1 MNTPILSIFTFLS
14 ISFLLSCKNETGIRP
29 TIGTITESVYA
40 SGHVKAEE
48 QYKVFSTV
56 PGILIKRHV
65 KVGDSVKR
73 GDSIFTIQNPVVS
86 IAVKNSELGLRRAE
100 ENMAKINELKSRV
113 DLLRNKF
120 LQDSLMYVRQKKLWE
135 QNVGTKV
142 QLEQAELNK
151 NSSKT
156 DYLNAL
162 QDLNI
167 SKTGLKTD
175 YETAKNNLK
184 ISKENADDYVI
195 RSETSGRVYT
205 IYPEEGEGVTPQSVL
220 AVIGKQD
227 KFLIELQVDEDD
239 ISRVELGQD
248 IFVTMDSYKD
258 SVFKARVINIYP
270 IMNEGTS
277 TFTIEGEFINKP
289 SKIYPHLNLE
299 ANILIKSK
307 KNAMIIPR
315 EYLFE
320 GNYVLLKNRKK
331 VKVVVGLKNFDYV
344 EIVSGLSK
352 DQLVYK
358 P

>member
-1 MNTPILSIFTFLS
+1 MNTPILSIFIWLGLS
-14 ISFLLSCKNETGIRP
+14 LLASCKNETGIHP
-29 TIGTITESVYA
+29 TVGTITESVYA

-48 QYKVFSTV
+48 QYKVFSKV
-56 PGILIKRHV
+56 PGILIKRLV
-65 KVGDSVKR
+65 KVGDSVER

-86 IAVKNSELGLRRAE
+86 ISIKNSELGLRRAE
-100 ENMAKINELKSRV
+100 ENLQKIKELKSRIEQ
-113 DLLRNKF
+113 LKNKF

-156 DYLNAL
+156 DYLTAL
-162 QDLNI
+162 QDLKI
-167 SKTGLKTD
+167 STTGLKTD
-175 YETAKNNLK
+175 YETAKNNLN
-184 ISKENADDYVI
+184 ISKENAEDYVI

-205 IYPEEGEGVTPQSVL
+205 IYPEEGEGVTPQTVL

-239 ISRVELGQD
+239 ISRVDLGQE

-258 SVFKARVINIYP
+258 SVFKARVSNIYP
-270 IMNEGTS
+270 IMNEETS
-277 TFTIEGEFINKP
+277 TFTVEGEFINRP
-289 SKIYPHLNLE
+289 SKVYPHLNLE

-307 KNAMIIPR
+307 KNAVIIPR
-315 EYLFE
+315 EFLLE
-320 GNYVLLKNRKK
+320 GNYVLLKNKKK
-331 VKVVVGLKNFDYV
+331 VKVNVGLKNFDYV
-344 EIVSGLSK
+344 EIVKGLSK
-352 DQLVYK
+352 DQLIYK